1 MAYDLYNADTDP
13 NLIYYNYATT
23 LVQPAITTNITGA
36 TTIITTINGGGGG
49 QASGPNVTF
58 GGGTTGLNFIASG
71 STISLEGTLV
81 VANGGTGAVTAAGA
95 RANLSAAASGANSDI
110 TTFTALTGSGG
121 WAQWTGT
128 PDKTA
133 HATFSGTASVAY
145 VQAEM
150 QAVMDSLQ
158 EVTEGFMALLATLFA
173 WGGAKT

>member
-1 MAYDLYNADTDP
+1 VYELFNPDIDANS
-13 NLIYYNYATT
+13 IYFNVYSSTLTLPPPTT
-23 LVQPAITTNITGA
+23 VNFGDV
-36 TTIITTINGGGGG
+36 TIINTINGRGG
-49 QASGPNVTF
+49 SNVTF
-58 GGGTTGLNFIASG
+58 SGGSTGLNFGGTGASF
-71 STISLEGTLV
+71 ILEGTLV
-81 VANGGTGAVTAAGA
+81 IANGGTGATTPAGA